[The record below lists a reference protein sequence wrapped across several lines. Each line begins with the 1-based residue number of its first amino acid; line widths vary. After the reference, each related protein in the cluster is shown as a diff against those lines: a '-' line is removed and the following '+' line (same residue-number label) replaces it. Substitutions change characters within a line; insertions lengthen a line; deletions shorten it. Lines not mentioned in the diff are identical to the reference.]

1 MGISFKV
8 AVILFLTAF
17 IMDIQ
22 SAGIRKCCP
31 EGMIFDYLNET
42 VKVCQELEG
51 TLENLSF
58 PLHNEL
64 GVAIS
69 SSEGQQNPDIIE
81 VDALMMCTHGKPYK
95 LIPELGDC
103 FTIFPNGSLFVPRFP
118 SGAQVSDAYC
128 VDYELNEDG
137 IQV

>member
-22 SAGIRKCCP
+22 SAGIRKCCLK
-31 EGMIFDYLNET
+31 GMILDYLNET
-42 VKVCQELEG
+42 VKVCQEG

-58 PLHNEL
+58 PLHNEF

-69 SSEGQQNPDIIE
+69 SSEGHQSPDIIE
-81 VDALMMCTHGKPYK
+81 VDALMMCTHGEPFKQ
-95 LIPELGDC
+95 IPELGDC
-103 FTIFPNGSLFVPRFP
+103 FSILPNGSLFVPKFP
-118 SGAQVSDAYC
+118 IEAQV
-128 VDYELNEDG
+128 E
-137 IQV
+137 